1 MRGIGKR
8 LDKFLVANSLVP
20 LSTRYHS
27 WVHLS
32 TISNHF
38 PACLEWDDTSHTRNY
53 NFKFNRAWI
62 QVEYFSQLVISSW
75 PSKNIMIDCDDMT
88 MLVMKL
94 KRLKAVV
101 KDWEIMDDLD
111 LGWVHMHPMLIHD
124 VSKVL
129 NPLHV
134 KRTFLQIG
142 I

>member
-1 MRGIGKR
+1 MG
-8 LDKFLVANSLVP
+8 D
-20 LSTRYHS
+20 
-27 WVHLS
+27 
-32 TISNHF
+32 
-38 PACLEWDDTSHTRNY
+38 
-53 NFKFNRAWI
+53 
-62 QVEYFSQLVISSW
+62 FSQLVISSW

-124 VSKVL
+124 VCKVL

-134 KRTFLQIG
+134 KRTFLQID

>member
-1 MRGIGKR
+1 MG
-8 LDKFLVANSLVP
+8 D
-20 LSTRYHS
+20 
-27 WVHLS
+27 
-32 TISNHF
+32 
-38 PACLEWDDTSHTRNY
+38 
-53 NFKFNRAWI
+53 
-62 QVEYFSQLVISSW
+62 FSQLVISSW